1 MENNNIE
8 KAKIELK
15 EFRKGYGQS
24 QLNDD
29 CIIQLMLLHSSFR
42 NQEIKAQTNELF
54 GLIESIHHLF
64 ESDKPITKDSHI
76 GRSIEV
82 AYKTFKD

>member
-1 MENNNIE
+1 MKKEIIE
-8 KAKIELK
+8 II
-15 EFRKGYGQS
+15 RKFHIT
-24 QLNDD
+24 N
-29 CIIQLMLLHSSFR
+29 
-42 NQEIKAQTNELF
+42 EIKTYDQCAEEILRVFNTTKNKELF

-76 GRSIEV
+76 GRSIEL